1 MWCSIITD
9 INLKEKVLIILLV
22 TNFKLSFSDCFYWDR
37 IRTLYTFSNFNVKMQ
52 YVRIYCKNCLWN
64 YRSNIKKK
72 PSVCIKLKRIEFE
85 QEGKPLS
92 LMFIFQRLLAWYC
105 TTISVLYNNHSQRFW
120 HAEHLCFHQVVS
132 LYIYTLLTE
141 KVIYVE
147 LDELMCSSEIAI
159 FLKIRHL
166 FLSCDLGRRVRT
178 GNQNEYK
185 VNRNL
190 EFHWKS
196 RNLLISVK
204 NKWVWKPWY

>member
-1 MWCSIITD
+1 
-9 INLKEKVLIILLV
+9 
-22 TNFKLSFSDCFYWDR
+22 
-37 IRTLYTFSNFNVKMQ
+37 MQ

-120 HAEHLCFHQVVS
+120 HDEHLCFHQVVS